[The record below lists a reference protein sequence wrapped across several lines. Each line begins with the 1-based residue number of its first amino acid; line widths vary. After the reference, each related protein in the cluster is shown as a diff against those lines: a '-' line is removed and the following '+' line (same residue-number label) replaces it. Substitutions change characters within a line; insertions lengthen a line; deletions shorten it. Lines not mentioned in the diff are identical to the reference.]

1 MKEELILKVKP
12 ETLDSLMNALV
23 DITSEMKAA
32 APDQQVRFGDEVYM
46 TCLCLYGIGRYSTG
60 RTEEKRGQ
68 RDCRITGSPERRAG
82 AAGTAGK
89 LVNRKKESVE
99 SRRGSIPLAP
109 RYKPLKFRFMAKNF
123 NQGRRAERQFK
134 QKLRTM
140 ISSAA
145 HTQNIADQAM
155 DLAGQFMTEDAI
167 SNSDAYRVIE
177 NVSCAC
183 EEAMQVLIEEL
194 KKGTRLYEILPDDS
208 DDIKRKAIEE
218 L

>member
-1 MKEELILKVKP
+1 
-12 ETLDSLMNALV
+12 
-23 DITSEMKAA
+23 
-32 APDQQVRFGDEVYM
+32 
-46 TCLCLYGIGRYSTG
+46 
-60 RTEEKRGQ
+60 
-68 RDCRITGSPERRAG
+68 
-82 AAGTAGK
+82 
-89 LVNRKKESVE
+89 
-99 SRRGSIPLAP
+99 
-109 RYKPLKFRFMAKNF
+109 MAKNF

-177 NVSCAC
+177 NVSCVC

-194 KKGTRLYEILPDDS
+194 KKGTRFYEILPDDS

>member
-1 MKEELILKVKP
+1 
-12 ETLDSLMNALV
+12 
-23 DITSEMKAA
+23 
-32 APDQQVRFGDEVYM
+32 
-46 TCLCLYGIGRYSTG
+46 
-60 RTEEKRGQ
+60 
-68 RDCRITGSPERRAG
+68 
-82 AAGTAGK
+82 
-89 LVNRKKESVE
+89 
-99 SRRGSIPLAP
+99 
-109 RYKPLKFRFMAKNF
+109 MAKNI
-123 NQGRRAERQFK
+123 NQAKVERQYK
-134 QKLRTM
+134 QKMLAMTG
-140 ISSAA
+140 SVS
-145 HTQNIADQAM
+145 HTLNIADQAM

>member
-1 MKEELILKVKP
+1 
-12 ETLDSLMNALV
+12 
-23 DITSEMKAA
+23 
-32 APDQQVRFGDEVYM
+32 
-46 TCLCLYGIGRYSTG
+46 
-60 RTEEKRGQ
+60 
-68 RDCRITGSPERRAG
+68 
-82 AAGTAGK
+82 
-89 LVNRKKESVE
+89 
-99 SRRGSIPLAP
+99 
-109 RYKPLKFRFMAKNF
+109 MAKNF
-123 NQGRRAERQFK
+123 NQGRRTERQFK